1 MRELL
6 DELKQKIVTE
16 LELTDI
22 QPEDIADDA
31 TFFKGGLGLNS
42 VDLLLLIA
50 VLDRDYNVVI
60 HSRELGEQ
68 VFINMTT
75 LADYVM
81 QNRR

>member
-50 VLDRDYNVVI
+50 VLDSDYNVVI

>member
-1 MRELL
+1 MQAFLK
-6 DELKQKIVTE
+6 ELKQKIVTE

-22 QPEDIADDA
+22 RPEDIADDA
-31 TFFKGGLGLNS
+31 AFFKGGLGLNS

-60 HSRELGEQ
+60 DSRELGEQ
-68 VFINMTT
+68 VFINLTT
-75 LADYVM
+75 LAEYVM